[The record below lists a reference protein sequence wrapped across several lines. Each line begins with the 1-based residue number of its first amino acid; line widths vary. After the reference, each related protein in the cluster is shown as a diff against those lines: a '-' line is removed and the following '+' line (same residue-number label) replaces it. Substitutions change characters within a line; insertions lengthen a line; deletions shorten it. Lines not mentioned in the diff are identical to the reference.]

1 MVVWHLVLF
10 CDTVDSWDEVHTG
23 ARRSICHIG
32 LVDGAFAMSWL
43 AVLIHRG
50 LIRDETSFEL
60 ISWARYDYSF

>member
-1 MVVWHLVLF
+1 MVVWYLVLF
-10 CDTVDSWDEVHTG
+10 RGTVDSWDEVHAG
-23 ARRSICHIG
+23 AGRCICHIG
-32 LVDGAFAMSWL
+32 LVDGAFAMGWL